1 MILAW
6 CIAATVCAASMAAI
20 LLTPSVRRSS
30 GKLPATKLWLLTL
43 LVVPGQALP
52 PILLWLAWK
61 RTYYIIPFLGP
72 PIRVGMPAVGWAVCA
87 LFFSYL
93 PVTIYALRGRW
104 HWFWLLV
111 HPIATFR
118 MLWRQW
124 STGREIK
131 LQKNVD

>member
-1 MILAW
+1 MIVTW
-6 CIAATVCAASMAAI
+6 CIAATVCAAAMAVV
-20 LLTPSVRRSS
+20 LLTPSVLRSS
-30 GKLPATKLWLLTL
+30 GKLPPTKLWLLTL
-43 LVVPGQALP
+43 LVVPGQVLP

-72 PIRVGMPAVGWAVCA
+72 PILVGMAAVGWAAAA
-87 LFFSYL
+87 LFSSYL
-93 PVTIYALRGRW
+93 PATVYVLRGRW

-111 HPIATFR
+111 HPLETFR

-124 STGREIK
+124 STDHEIK